1 MAAYVKGGIR
11 KRVLGGC
18 RRGSGPPP
26 GQRGGGCH
34 LGPFYILKGP
44 AKFSFDKRPLL
55 IKAEKLQFRSG
66 HKRPMKGSG
75 GCSATGQKS

>member
-1 MAAYVKGGIR
+1 MAARVKGGIR
-11 KRVLGGC
+11 KKALGGC
-18 RRGSGPPP
+18 RRGSGPLP
-26 GQRGGGCH
+26 GQQQGGCH

-44 AKFSFDKRPLL
+44 AKFPSDRRPLL
-55 IKAEKLQFRSG
+55 IKAEKHQFRSG